1 MKKTKRYKINGKR
14 IIRNILFLLVIFIIF
29 NMLTSTIFG
38 KKDIK
43 TTSITIK
50 SGDTLWGISKEICNN
65 DSSLNIQEVIYDIK
79 EINGLDSNEII
90 TGSLIYVPVYN

>member
-1 MKKTKRYKINGKR
+1 MRTSKRYKINGKK
-14 IIRNILFLLVIFIIF
+14 IIRNILVILVIFIIF

-38 KKDIK
+38 KKDLK
-43 TTSITIK
+43 TTSITVK
-50 SGDTLWGISKEICNN
+50 SGDTLWGISKNICSN

-90 TGSLIYVPVYN
+90 TGASLYIPVYN

>member
-1 MKKTKRYKINGKR
+1 MKRAKKYKINGNR
-14 IIRNILFLLVIFIIF
+14 IIRNILFLLLIFIIF

-38 KKDIK
+38 KKDLK

-50 SGDTLWGISKEICNN
+50 SGDTLWGISSNICNE

-79 EINGLDSNEII
+79 EINGLDTNEII
-90 TGSLIYVPVYN
+90 TGSLLYVPVYN

>member
-1 MKKTKRYKINGKR
+1 MKRTKRYKINGNK
-14 IIRNILFLLVIFIIF
+14 IIRNILFLLVVFIIF

-38 KKDIK
+38 KRDLK
-43 TTSITIK
+43 TTNITVK
-50 SGDTLWGISKEICNN
+50 SGDTLWGISKNICSK

-90 TGSLIYVPVYN
+90 TDSSLYVPVYN

>member
-1 MKKTKRYKINGKR
+1 MKRSKRYKINSKR
-14 IIRNILFLLVIFIIF
+14 IIRNILFLLLIFIIF

-38 KKDIK
+38 KRDLK
-43 TTSITIK
+43 TTSITVK
-50 SGDTLWGISKEICNN
+50 YGDTLWGISKNICSK

-90 TGSLIYVPVYN
+90 NGETLQIPIYF